1 MLNKK
6 FKLNFI
12 ALTVAYAL
20 TPYTE
25 AALVRD
31 DVDYQIFRDFAENKG
46 KFSVGATNVEVRN
59 KDKQPLGKVLPDG
72 IPMIDFSAVDVNK
85 RIGTLVDPQYIVSV
99 KHAHQ
104 YMNDFYFGHYNGHRD
119 VSDDENKYSVVTQ
132 NNDKPEEKWDY
143 RKRLDDY
150 NMPRLNKFVTEVAPT
165 TPTLAGGG
173 LETYKDKGKYPYF
186 VRVGAGTQFVYEK
199 DTYYTTNSTIIDKKT
214 ESGRDIKFLA
224 EAYRYA
230 IGGTPY
236 KEINIDKVETKEGLI
251 GFGDS
256 HQHPNAKD
264 VLSQDPLTN
273 YGVLG
278 DSGSPLF
285 AFDKQQ
291 NKWIFIGPYTYWA
304 GYGKKSWQEWN
315 IYKTTFADDIKK
327 RDNADTVPF
336 STSEY
341 HWTTTGNSS
350 QIKNTDH
357 TITVTLPSDP
367 DRLVNFQQEEHSQ
380 TGQNVTFDDNT
391 NNGKG
396 TLILN
401 ENINQGAGGLFF
413 KGNYEVK
420 GKTDDITWVGGGIS
434 VEDGKTVTWKIH
446 NPEKDHLAKIGKG
459 TLIINGSGDN
469 KGSLKVGDGTVVLN
483 QQTNGL
489 KEHAFA
495 SVGIVSGRST
505 VVLNDDKQ
513 VDPNS
518 IYFGFRGGRL
528 DANGNNLTFEHIRN
542 IDDGARL
549 VNHNMTNASNIMITG
564 AGLITN
570 PSKVTVYTPP
580 ITNDDDENPY
590 YVPSLPKG
598 KDLYFSNDCRKYYL
612 LKPGKSTQA
621 PMPCNNDTSNEN
633 WEFMGYS
640 QNEAQKKAMEYIN
653 NNRMNGF
660 SGYFGEEVGKNTNGE
675 LNVTFNGK
683 SEQNRFLLTGG
694 TNLNGTLTVS
704 KGNLFLSGKPT
715 SHARD
720 FVNQSSAMK
729 DPHFAKNNEV
739 VVEDDWINRTFKA
752 TNINVTNNAALY
764 SGRNV
769 ESITSNITA
778 SSKAQVHIGY
788 KAGDTVCVRSDYTG
802 YVTCHN
808 GTLSEKALNSFKP
821 TNLRGNVNLSDNANF
836 TLGKASLFGTI
847 QSKENSQVR
856 LTENSHWHLTGD
868 SNVHQLD
875 LKNGHIHLN
884 SADNKNNVTKYNTL
898 NISNLSGNGS
908 FYYLTDISTNQG
920 DKVVITQSAT
930 GNFTLQV
937 ADKTGEPN
945 HNELTL
951 FDASNA
957 TERNGLN
964 VSLANGK
971 VDRGAWSYTLKES
984 GGRYYLHNPKVEK
997 RNLTVDTPSITTPNI
1012 QADAPSVPSHSEEI
1026 ARVDEPVP
1034 LPAPPAPAT
1043 TNVAPQNQNGF
1054 NRTGTGY
1061 SIVADTKETV
1071 RITHKYDNGE
1081 IFEEKVELKSEFTEA
1096 IDKYKINKPDWTAT
1110 EMTSSGKN
1118 AYDITYKKVEKA
1130 VTTEEAPKEPLKM
1143 DNPRTLSIEDKKP
1156 EVAVKPEE
1164 TPNGAPSREHSETA
1178 PKSDTTTQADTS
1190 NSETVPSETTEKVAE
1205 NSPQESEKVEEK
1217 EQKATET
1224 TPQNN
1229 EVAKEAQPSV
1239 EANPQTNEVAQNGS
1253 KTEETQEAPKQEQTE
1268 AAKQD
1273 IEEIR
1278 PEKRPEPETVEA
1290 NIDEPKKKSQN
1301 GEVAEE
1307 ATPNVEANTQTNEA
1321 TQSEGKTEE
1330 TQTAETN
1337 PEPTESVA
1345 ASKNQA
1351 ENKVSQPTET
1361 KETAMV
1367 EKEEK
1372 TKVEIKVEKDEI
1384 QEVEKV
1390 ISEKPDTKVKAN
1402 APKKEVPIYTKVE
1415 EAQPQTQ
1422 PTTVAAADT
1431 TTPNGK
1437 PAEETKPNEETNA
1450 KPVTPVVSENQ
1461 AENTTA
1467 QPTEREEAARV
1478 ETETAKQQEQP
1489 KTVQSQVEPESE
1501 SVSTDKNSEEVQA
1514 QPETSATAVTE
1525 QPAPENSST
1534 KAEQSVTEN
1543 TTVSTENPVV
1553 ENPEKTPATTQPAVN
1568 SEVVQSETATTEA
1581 VVSQPEETS
1590 TEETTVASTYET
1602 TVTSAEET
1610 TVSDNSESSEP
1621 KHRSRRDVSSAPHNV
1636 EPTGTAGRDRS
1647 AVVPLRNLT
1656 STNTNAVLSDAM
1668 AKAQFVALNVG
1679 KAVSQHISQL
1689 EMNNEGQYNLW
1700 VSNTS
1705 MNENYSSDQY
1715 RRFSS
1720 KSTQTQLGWDQTIS
1734 SNVQLGGVFTYVRNS
1749 NSFDKA
1755 SSKNTLAQANLY
1767 SKYYVD
1773 NHWYLAVD
1781 LGYGNFQSNLQTN
1794 HNAKFA
1800 RHTAQFGLTAGKT
1813 FNLGNFGITPIVGV
1827 RYSYLSNADFAL
1839 AQDRIKVNPIS
1850 VKTAFAQVDLSYTY
1864 HLGEFSI
1871 TPILSA
1877 RYDANQGSGK
1887 INVNGYDF
1895 AYNVENQQQYNAG
1908 LKLKYHNVKLSLIG
1922 GLTKAKQAEKQK
1934 TAEVK
1939 LSFSF

>member
-25 AALVRD
+25 AALVRN

-59 KDKQPLGKVLPDG
+59 KDKQPLGNVLPDG

-132 NNDKPEEKWDY
+132 NNVNPEDGWWDN
-143 RKRLDDY
+143 RKRIDDY
-150 NMPRLNKFVTEVAPT
+150 NMPRLNKFVTEVTPT

-173 LETYKDKGKYPYF
+173 LETYTNKEKYPSF

-199 DTYYTTNSTIIDKKT
+199 DTYYTTNSTIIGKKT
-214 ESGRDIKFLA
+214 ESGHDIKFLA

-315 IYKTTFADDIKK
+315 IYKKDFADTIHS
-327 RDNADTVPF
+327 RDNAETVPF

-350 QIKNTDH
+350 QIKNTQK
-357 TITVTLPSDP
+357 TISVKLLEPNTT
-367 DRLVNFQQEEHSQ
+367 LVNYRKEENKN

-396 TLILN
+396 TLILDDH
-401 ENINQGAGGLFF
+401 INQGAGGLFF

-420 GKTDDITWVGGGIS
+420 GKTDNITWVGGGID
-434 VEDGKTVTWKIH
+434 VAEGKEVVWKIH

-483 QQTNGL
+483 QQKIGSGQ
-489 KEHAFA
+489 HAFT

-729 DPHFAKNNEV
+729 DLHFAKNNEV
-739 VVEDDWINRTFKA
+739 VVEDDWINRNFKA
-752 TNINVTNNAALY
+752 TNINVTNNATLY

-778 SSKAQVHIGY
+778 SNNAKVHIGY

-808 GTLSEKALNSFKP
+808 GTLSTTALNSFNA
-821 TNLRGNVNLSDNANF
+821 TNVSGNVNLSDNANF
-836 TLGKASLFGTI
+836 TLGKANLHGSI
-847 QSKENSQVR
+847 QAGGNSQVR

-898 NISNLSGNGS
+898 NISNLSGNGY
-908 FYYLTDISTNQG
+908 FYYLTDLSKNQG
-920 DKVVITQSAT
+920 DKVVVTQSAK

-937 ADKTGEPN
+937 ANKTGEPN

-951 FDASNA
+951 FDASTVA
-957 TERNGLN
+957 ERSNLE
-964 VSLANGK
+964 VTLANGK
-971 VDRGAWSYTLKES
+971 VDRGAWSYTLKENN
-984 GGRYYLHNPKVEK
+984 GRYYLHNPEAEK

-1012 QADAPSVPSHSEEI
+1012 QADAPNVPSHSEEI
-1026 ARVDEPVP
+1026 ARVETPVP
-1034 LPAPPAPAT
+1034 PPAPPAPAT
-1043 TNVAPQNQNGF
+1043 TNVAPRTQGNFGRTNLGNSYLIEGPQFVTVTHIDPNG
-1054 NRTGTGY
+1054 NML
-1061 SIVADTKETV
+1061 D
-1071 RITHKYDNGE
+1071 
-1081 IFEEKVELKSEFTEA
+1081 EKAVLKSEFEKSV
-1096 IDKYKINKPDWTAT
+1096 DKHKLHFDGYVADKISEKKVN
-1110 EMTSSGKN
+1110 G
-1118 AYDITYKKVEKA
+1118 YVITYKKVDEVMPA
-1130 VTTEEAPKEPLKM
+1130 DEAMPTDVPSTSVTGSTMANEQPQTRPAKIAQPAM
-1143 DNPRTLSIEDKKP
+1143 
-1156 EVAVKPEE
+1156 EE
-1164 TPNGAPSREHSETA
+1164 TNTAHTSGSEPQA
-1178 PKSDTTTQADTS
+1178 DTTQADTS
-1190 NSETVPSETTEKVAE
+1190 NSESVPSETTETVAE
-1205 NSPQESEKVEEK
+1205 NSKQESETAEK
-1217 EQKATET
+1217 NEQEAAET
-1224 TPQNN
+1224 TAQNG
-1229 EVAKEAQPSV
+1229 EVAEEAKPTV
-1239 EANPQTNEVAQNGS
+1239 EANTQTNEVAQNGS
-1253 KTEETQEAPKQEQTE
+1253 
-1268 AAKQD
+1268 
-1273 IEEIR
+1273 
-1278 PEKRPEPETVEA
+1278 
-1290 NIDEPKKKSQN
+1290 
-1301 GEVAEE
+1301 
-1307 ATPNVEANTQTNEA
+1307 
-1321 TQSEGKTEE
+1321 
-1330 TQTAETN
+1330 
-1337 PEPTESVA
+1337 
-1345 ASKNQA
+1345 
-1351 ENKVSQPTET
+1351 
-1361 KETAMV
+1361 

-1372 TKVEIKVEKDEI
+1372 TKVEIKVEKEEI
-1384 QEVEKV
+1384 QDVQKV
-1390 ISEKPDTKVKAN
+1390 TSKKPDTTVKAN
-1402 APKKEVPIYTKVE
+1402 APKKEVPINTKVE
-1415 EAQPQTQ
+1415 EAQAQPQTQ
-1422 PTTVAAADT
+1422 PTTVTA
-1431 TTPNGK
+1431 
-1437 PAEETKPNEETNA
+1437 AEETSPNSKPVEETQPSEETNA
-1450 KPVTPVVSENQ
+1450 EPVTPVVVSEHQ
-1461 AENTTA
+1461 PEKTVSKPTGTEETA
-1467 QPTEREEAARV
+1467 TV
-1478 ETETAKQQEQP
+1478 ETEKAQEASQVTSQASPKQEQSEDAKP
-1489 KTVQSQVEPESE
+1489 QAEPESE
-1501 SVSTDKNSEEVQA
+1501 NVSTDKNSEEVQA

-1525 QPAPENSST
+1525 QPAKETST

-1568 SEVVQSETATTEA
+1568 SEVVQSETAATET
-1581 VVSQPEETS
+1581 VVSQPE
-1590 TEETTVASTYET
+1590 
-1602 TVTSAEET
+1602 VTSAEET
-1610 TVSDNSESSEP
+1610 TAASTEETTATSAEETTIADNSESSEP

-1647 AVVPLRNLT
+1647 AVVPLRDLT

-1679 KAVSQHISQL
+1679 KTVSQHISQL
-1689 EMNNEGQYNLW
+1689 EMNNEGQYNVW

-1800 RHTAQFGLTAGKT
+1800 RHTAQFGLTAGKA

>member
-25 AALVRD
+25 AALVRN

-46 KFSVGATNVEVRN
+46 KFSVGATNVEVRK
-59 KDKQPLGKVLPDG
+59 KDNQPLGTALPKD

-143 RKRLDDY
+143 QKRLDDY

-173 LETYKDKGKYPYF
+173 LETYKDKEKYPYF

-214 ESGRDIKFLA
+214 ESGHDIKFLA

-315 IYKTTFADDIKK
+315 IYKKDFADTIHS
-327 RDNADTVPF
+327 RDNAETVPF

-350 QIKNTDH
+350 QIKNTQK
-357 TITVTLPSDP
+357 TISVKLLEPNTT
-367 DRLVNFQQEEHSQ
+367 LVNYRKEENKN

-396 TLILN
+396 TLILDDH
-401 ENINQGAGGLFF
+401 INQGAGGLFF

-420 GKTDDITWVGGGIS
+420 GTTDNITWVGGGIS
-434 VEDGKTVTWKIH
+434 VEEGKTVTWKVR
-446 NPEKDHLAKIGKG
+446 NPEGDHLAKIGKG
-459 TLIINGSGDN
+459 KLIVEGKGDN
-469 KGSLKVGDGTVVLN
+469 KGSLKVGDGTVVLK
-483 QQTNGL
+483 QQTTKGQ
-489 KEHAFA
+489 HAFA

-505 VVLNDDKQ
+505 VVLNDDNQ

-549 VNHNMTNASNIMITG
+549 VNHNMTNASNITITG
-564 AGLITN
+564 ESLITN
-570 PSKVTVYTPP
+570 PNTITPYNIEAP
-580 ITNDDDENPY
+580 DYENNPY
-590 YVPSLPKG
+590 YSFRRIKDGGQLYLNLENYTYYALRKGAKATSDLP
-598 KDLYFSNDCRKYYL
+598 YNSNV
-612 LKPGKSTQA
+612 
-621 PMPCNNDTSNEN
+621 SNET
-633 WEFMGYS
+633 WLYMGK
-640 QNEAQKKAMEYIN
+640 NPDEAKKKTMEYIN
-653 NNRMNGF
+653 NSRMNGF
-660 SGYFGEEVGKNTNGE
+660 NGYFGEEATKADQNGK
-675 LNVTFNGK
+675 LNVTFKGK
-683 SEQNRFLLTGG
+683 TEQNRFLLTGG
-694 TNLNGTLTVS
+694 TNLNGDLNVE
-704 KGNLFLSGKPT
+704 KGTLFLSGRPT
-715 SHARD
+715 PHARD
-720 FVNQSSAMK
+720 IANISSTEK
-729 DPHFAKNNEV
+729 DKLFSENNEV
-739 VVEDDWINRTFKA
+739 VVEDDWINRNFKA
-752 TNINVTNNAALY
+752 TNINVTNNATLY

-778 SSKAQVHIGY
+778 SNKAQVHIGY

-808 GTLSEKALNSFKP
+808 GTLSTKALNSFNA
-821 TNLRGNVNLSDNANF
+821 TNVSGNVNLSDNANF
-836 TLGKASLFGTI
+836 VLGKANLHGSI
-847 QSKENSQVR
+847 QAGGNSQVR

-884 SADNKNNVTKYNTL
+884 SADNSNNVTKYNTL
-898 NISNLSGNGS
+898 TVNSLSGNGS
-908 FYYLTDISTNQG
+908 FYYWVDFTKNQG
-920 DKVVITQSAT
+920 DKVVVTQSAT

-937 ADKTGEPN
+937 ANKTGEPN

-971 VDRGAWSYTLKES
+971 VDRGAWSYTLKENN
-984 GGRYYLHNPKVEK
+984 GRYYLHNPKVEK

-1012 QADAPSVPSHSEEI
+1012 QADAPSVPSNHEEI

-1043 TNVAPQNQNGF
+1043 TSTAPQNQNGF

-1061 SIVADTKETV
+1061 SIVADTPETV
-1071 RITHKYDNGE
+1071 RITHKNPNGE
-1081 IFEEKVELKSEFTEA
+1081 IIDEGFALKSDFHNSVDTNKKSFDGLVA
-1096 IDKYKINKPDWTAT
+1096 DKITPDGT
-1110 EMTSSGKN
+1110 N
-1118 AYDITYKKVEKA
+1118 AYIITYKKVKDLVTPKRPIELKTDQPLTDEEKDPKKVA
-1130 VTTEEAPKEPLKM
+1130 V
-1143 DNPRTLSIEDKKP
+1143 
-1156 EVAVKPEE
+1156 VKPED
-1164 TPNGAPSREHSETA
+1164 TPNGVPSREHSETA
-1178 PKSDTTTQADTS
+1178 PKSDTATKADTS
-1190 NSETVPSETTEKVAE
+1190 NSESVSSDTTETAEKNEQEVAETTA
-1205 NSPQESEKVEEK
+1205 
-1217 EQKATET
+1217 
-1224 TPQNN
+1224 QNG
-1229 EVAKEAQPSV
+1229 EVAKEAQPTV
-1239 EANPQTNEVAQNGS
+1239 EASTQTNEVAQNGS
-1253 KTEETQEAPKQEQTE
+1253 
-1268 AAKQD
+1268 
-1273 IEEIR
+1273 
-1278 PEKRPEPETVEA
+1278 
-1290 NIDEPKKKSQN
+1290 
-1301 GEVAEE
+1301 
-1307 ATPNVEANTQTNEA
+1307 
-1321 TQSEGKTEE
+1321 
-1330 TQTAETN
+1330 
-1337 PEPTESVA
+1337 
-1345 ASKNQA
+1345 
-1351 ENKVSQPTET
+1351 
-1361 KETAMV
+1361 
-1367 EKEEK
+1367 EKEEIQDVQ
-1372 TKVEIKVEKDEI
+1372 KVTSK
-1384 QEVEKV
+1384 
-1390 ISEKPDTKVKAN
+1390 KPDTTVKAN
-1402 APKKEVPIYTKVE
+1402 APKKEVPINTKIE
-1415 EAQPQTQ
+1415 EAQAQPQTQ
-1422 PTTVAAADT
+1422 PTTVTA
-1431 TTPNGK
+1431 
-1437 PAEETKPNEETNA
+1437 AEETSPNSKPVEETQPSEETNA
-1450 KPVTPVVSENQ
+1450 EPVTPVVVSEHQ
-1461 AENTTA
+1461 PEKTVSKPTGTEETA
-1467 QPTEREEAARV
+1467 TV
-1478 ETETAKQQEQP
+1478 ETEKAQEASQVTSQASPKQEQSEDAKP
-1489 KTVQSQVEPESE
+1489 QAEPESE
-1501 SVSTDKNSEEVQA
+1501 NVSTDKNSEEVQA

-1525 QPAPENSST
+1525 QPAKETST
-1534 KAEQSVTEN
+1534 KAEQSVTES
-1543 TTVSTENPVV
+1543 TTVSTGTPVV

-1568 SEVVQSETATTEA
+1568 SEAVQSETATTET
-1581 VVSQPEETS
+1581 VSQPK
-1590 TEETTVASTYET
+1590 
-1602 TVTSAEET
+1602 VTSAEET
-1610 TVSDNSESSEP
+1610 TVTSTQEVSTP
-1621 KHRSRRDVSSAPHNV
+1621 KPRSRRTRRSVQTNSYEPIELSTANTENTQSRNNVVNSQSAL
-1636 EPTGTAGRDRS
+1636 RD
-1647 AVVPLRNLT
+1647 LT
-1656 STNTNAVLSDAM
+1656 STNTNAVISDAR

-1689 EMNNEGQYNLW
+1689 EMNNEGQYNVW

-1705 MNENYSSDQY
+1705 MNKNYSSEQY

-1734 SNVQLGGVFTYVRNS
+1734 NNVQLGGVFTYVRNS
-1749 NSFDKA
+1749 NNFDKA
-1755 SSKNTLAQANLY
+1755 SSKNTLAQVNFY
-1767 SKYYVD
+1767 SKYYAD
-1773 NHWYLAVD
+1773 NHWYLGID
-1781 LGYGNFQSNLQTN
+1781 LGYGKFQSNLQTN
-1794 HNAKFA
+1794 NNAKFA
-1800 RHTAQFGLTAGKT
+1800 RHTAQIGLTAGKA
-1813 FNLGNFGITPIVGV
+1813 FNLGNFAVKPTVGV
-1827 RYSYLSNADFAL
+1827 RYSYLSNANFAL

-1864 HLGEFSI
+1864 HLGELSI

-1877 RYDANQGSGK
+1877 RYDANQGNGK
-1887 INVNGYDF
+1887 INVSVYDF